1 MFQDMSGWSA
11 GGLNLKDRYDI
22 IVVGAGPAG
31 SVTAKTVAS
40 KGLDV
45 LLIEKRQQIGDPVR
59 CAEGVNKKYIA
70 NFLQPDPAW
79 ISAEVKG
86 SRIYAPNGKMVEM
99 GEELSGVEVGY
110 VLERKIFDRALAM
123 EAARAGAQVM
133 VKTRAT
139 GLLINNGYVTGVKVQ
154 YMGKNYDIQCDIVIG
169 ADGIE
174 SKIGRWAGIDTTIK
188 PGGLC
193 SCMQYLITDIDVD
206 PDFCEFYLGTHIA
219 PSGYLWVFPKGKNKA
234 NVGIGI
240 SGFLPKNKRVID
252 LLDDFVKKKYP
263 KGKIIE
269 IIYGGVPACGTI
281 ERTVSNGLIL
291 VGDAARQSDP
301 LSGGGIFNSIW
312 AGEIAGKVAV
322 KAIKRRDVS
331 AEFLQEYERKW
342 RAEIGKNIDT
352 SLIVKNR
359 FLSLNDDDMNT
370 LADSLENMDLK
381 TTNLLGL
388 VWALFKSNKKL
399 LWDLRS
405 IFKDIKDIND
415 VDFDDIK
422 SIN

>member
-1 MFQDMSGWSA
+1 MFKVVSGWSA
-11 GGLNLKDRYDI
+11 GGLDLKDRYDI

-31 SVTAKTVAS
+31 STTAKTAAS
-40 KGLDV
+40 RGLDV

-59 CAEGVNKKYIA
+59 CAEGVNKEYIR
-70 NFLQPDPAW
+70 NFVRPDPAW

-110 VLERKIFDRALAM
+110 VLERKVFDRALAM
-123 EAARAGAQVM
+123 EAAHAGAQVM
-133 VKTRAT
+133 VKTRAS
-139 GLLINNGYVTGVKVQ
+139 GLLTNNGYVTGIIAQ
-154 YMGKNYDIQCDIVIG
+154 HMGKSYDIKCDIVIG
-169 ADGIE
+169 ADGVE

-206 PDFCEFYLGTHIA
+206 PDFCEFYLGNGIA
-219 PSGYLWVFPKGKNKA
+219 PTGYVWVFPKGKKEA

-240 SGFLPKNKRVID
+240 SGFLPKNQTVND

-269 IIYGGVPACGTI
+269 LIYGGVPACGTI

-301 LSGGGIFNSIW
+301 LTGGGIFNSIW
-312 AGEIAGKVAV
+312 AGDMAGKVAV
-322 KAIKRRDVS
+322 KAIKNSDVS

-359 FLSLNDDDMNT
+359 FLTLSDNDMNT

-381 TTNLLGL
+381 TVNLLGL
-388 VWALFKSNKKL
+388 VWTLFKTNKKL

-405 IFKDIKDIND
+405 IFKDIKEIKG
-415 VDFDDIK
+415 VDFDDIEN
-422 SIN
+422 ID

>member
-1 MFQDMSGWSA
+1 M
-11 GGLNLKDRYDI
+11 KDRYDI

-31 SVTAKTVAS
+31 SITAKTAAS
-40 KGLDV
+40 RGLDV

-59 CAEGVNKKYIA
+59 CAEGVNKEYIR
-70 NFLQPDPAW
+70 NFVKPDPAW

-86 SRIYAPNGKMVEM
+86 SRIYAPNGKIVEM

-110 VLERKIFDRALAM
+110 VLERKVFDRALAM
-123 EAARAGAQVM
+123 EAAHAGAQVM
-133 VKTRAT
+133 VKTRAS
-139 GLLINNGYVTGVKVQ
+139 GLLTNNGYVTGIIAQ
-154 YMGKNYDIQCDIVIG
+154 HMGKSYDIKCDIVIG
-169 ADGIE
+169 ADGVE

-206 PDFCEFYLGTHIA
+206 PDFCEFYLGNEIA
-219 PSGYLWVFPKGKNKA
+219 PSGYIWVFPKGKNEA

-240 SGFLPKNKRVID
+240 SGFLPKNQTVND

-269 IIYGGVPACGTI
+269 LIYGGVPACGTI

-301 LSGGGIFNSIW
+301 LTGGGIFNSIW
-312 AGEIAGKVAV
+312 AGDMAGKVAV
-322 KAIKRRDVS
+322 KAIKNSDVS
-331 AEFLQEYERKW
+331 AEFLQEYERNW

-359 FLSLNDDDMNT
+359 FLTLSDNDMNT

-381 TTNLLGL
+381 TLSLLGL
-388 VWALFKSNKKL
+388 VWTLFKTNKKL

-405 IFKDIKDIND
+405 IFKDIKDIKD
-415 VDFDDIK
+415 IDFDGIEN
-422 SIN
+422 IN

>member
-1 MFQDMSGWSA
+1 M
-11 GGLNLKDRYDI
+11 KDRYDI

-31 SVTAKTVAS
+31 STTAKTAAS
-40 KGLDV
+40 RGLDV
-45 LLIEKRQQIGDPVR
+45 LMIEKRQQIGDPVR
-59 CAEGVNKKYIA
+59 CAEGVNKEYIR
-70 NFLQPDPAW
+70 NFVRPDPAW

-110 VLERKIFDRALAM
+110 VLERKVFDRALAM
-123 EAARAGAQVM
+123 EAAHAGAQVM
-133 VKTRAT
+133 VKTRAS
-139 GLLINNGYVTGVKVQ
+139 GLLTNNGYVTGIIAQ
-154 YMGKNYDIQCDIVIG
+154 HMGKSYDIKCDIVIG
-169 ADGIE
+169 ADGVE

-206 PDFCEFYLGTHIA
+206 PDFCEFYLGNGIA
-219 PSGYLWVFPKGKNKA
+219 PTGYIWVFPKGKNEA

-240 SGFLPKNKRVID
+240 SGFLPKNQTVND

-269 IIYGGVPACGTI
+269 LIYGGVPACGTI

-301 LSGGGIFNSIW
+301 LTGGGIFNSIW
-312 AGEIAGKVAV
+312 AGDMAGKVAV
-322 KAIKRRDVS
+322 KAIKSSDVS

-359 FLSLNDDDMNT
+359 FLTLSDDDMNT

-381 TTNLLGL
+381 TVSLLGL
-388 VWALFKSNKKL
+388 VWTLFKTNKKL

-405 IFKDIKDIND
+405 IFKDIKEIKG
-415 VDFDDIK
+415 VDFDDIEN
-422 SIN
+422 ID